1 MSEDLK
7 KNTQQISSNS
17 TTVNTEVKAKTS
29 MKTNVKA
36 NNADSESTKKP
47 QSTSKTKTTL
57 TKPTGKYF
65 YGVGRRKSTTARAKY
80 YPSSNQSTSS
90 TQEDNS
96 QTKQASNSKPLEI
109 LVSINNSNPDKYF
122 PHFYRQTLEA
132 FFQNVGL
139 NSGQIALYIKGGGF
153 NGQSE
158 AARLAIAKALVSFN
172 PDFRPILRSFG
183 YLTTDNRK
191 VLSKRPGLRKA
202 RKSEQWS
209 KR

>member
-7 KNTQQISSNS
+7 KNIQQTSLNSS
-17 TTVNTEVKAKTS
+17 TVGTEANTD
-29 MKTNVKA
+29 VKA
-36 NNADSESTKKP
+36 NNIDTESTKKTQP
-47 QSTSKTKTTL
+47 AGKTKTVL

-80 YPSSNQSTSS
+80 YPSLNQPNLTA
-90 TQEDNS
+90 QEDCIQGDKDS
-96 QTKQASNSKPLEI
+96 SNKPLKI
-109 LVSINNSNPDKYF
+109 LVSINNTNPDKYF
-122 PHFYRQTLEA
+122 PHFYRQTLDV

-139 NSGQIALYIKGGGF
+139 NSGQVTLYIKGGGF

-172 PDFRPILRSFG
+172 PDFRPVLRSFG